1 MKKKSITGT
10 ISGLGVDVYNDN
22 FEKAFRQ
29 FRKKIQKSGL
39 IQEVRARAHYEKPNE
54 TKRLARK
61 AARRATELENK
72 KNSKRLY

>member
-1 MKKKSITGT
+1 MKKTT
-10 ISGLGVDVYNDN
+10 TTLSGLGVDVYNDN

-29 FRKKIQKSGL
+29 FRKKVQKSGL
-39 IQEVRARAHYEKPNE
+39 IQEVRDRQNYQKPNE

-61 AARRATELENK
+61 AARRAAQLENK